1 MGRPFSCLN
10 SENELVYVE
19 RGTSSPSAA
28 RALPFP
34 RRSIVVSVDNEME
47 NVIDAFWKI
56 SILIFVHE
64 EGKKKERKKDNNC
77 VLEFYLS
84 INFFR

>member
-1 MGRPFSCLN
+1 MGRPFSYLN

-34 RRSIVVSVDNEME
+34 RHSIVVSVNDEME
-47 NVIDAFWKI
+47 YVIDAFREI
-56 SILIFVHE
+56 SILIFVLKE
-64 EGKKKERKKDNNC
+64 KKKKKRKKDNNS

-84 INFFR
+84 INLFR